1 MAPRMKRLAS
11 ILIVA
16 VALCGCMGLSRTE
29 RVRTALLRAGVPP
42 RMASCMADRLV
53 ERLSDDELRQLA
65 HLAKLP
71 RQDVGGMSIR
81 EIEDRV
87 SAIGD
92 PHIVK
97 VVTKSGIGCAIAS

>member
-1 MAPRMKRLAS
+1 MKRIAS

-16 VALCGCMGLSRTE
+16 AALSGCIGLSKTE
-29 RVRTALLRAGVPP
+29 RVRTALLQAGVPP

-53 ERLSDDELRQLA
+53 ERLSDDELRQLG
-65 HLAKLP
+65 HIAKLP
-71 RQDVGGMSIR
+71 HQDVGGMSLR
-81 EIEDRV
+81 EVEERV

>member
-1 MAPRMKRLAS
+1 MKRLAS
-11 ILIVA
+11 ILVLA
-16 VALCGCMGLSRTE
+16 AALAGCMTVSKTE
-29 RVRTALLRAGVPP
+29 RVRAALLQAGVPP
-42 RMASCMADRLV
+42 QMASCMADRLV
-53 ERLSDDELRQLA
+53 ERLSDDELRQLG

-71 RQDVGGMSIR
+71 HKDVGGMSIR
-81 EIEDRV
+81 EIEERV

>member
-1 MAPRMKRLAS
+1 MKRFAPVLLVAMALA
-11 ILIVA
+11 
-16 VALCGCMGLSRTE
+16 GCMTVSKTE
-29 RVRTALLRAGVPP
+29 RVRAALLHAGVPP
-42 RMASCMADRLV
+42 KMASCMADRLV
-53 ERLSDDELRQLA
+53 EKLSDDELRQLA

-81 EIEDRV
+81 EIEARV